1 MFCVRACMPRQSI
14 HSGLRLLHLLR
25 RITYIRHD
33 QGNVW
38 ACDAVLSLLHR
49 HVAAVVADEDLTAV
63 VFYSF
68 LRLAADHQ
76 SEPRFVALCVCV
88 FVLCVCVC
96 LFVLCVC
103 VCVFCVCVLCVCVL
117 CVCVCVCV
125 CVFVCVFVCARVS
138 QRPYS

>member
-1 MFCVRACMPRQSI
+1 MQRQNI
-14 HSGLRLLHLLR
+14 HSCLRLLHLLR
-25 RITYIRHD
+25 RLPYLRHD

-88 FVLCVCVC
+88 CVCACVY
-96 LFVLCVC
+96 FVC
-103 VCVFCVCVLCVCVL
+103 VCVVRV

-125 CVFVCVFVCARVS
+125 CLCVCVCARIS